1 MPGGNEWVQAGWD
14 SLEGPQG
21 VRGKEQGC
29 GVRRCTFLHP
39 FPPGVVLPH
48 TILHALGE
56 SPSVWEPVL
65 RPATL
70 ASLLGK
76 LQLVL

>member
-1 MPGGNEWVQAGWD
+1 MGPGWVGFLRRAAG
-14 SLEGPQG
+14 SEGEGAGLWGHEELGQE
-21 VRGKEQGC
+21 VH
-29 GVRRCTFLHP
+29 FLHH

-76 LQLVL
+76 LQLAL